1 MKKKIITII
10 ISILLLVTILGGI
23 AAFMIYRQINAPAF
37 AITQDKYIYISEN
50 GSYSGLLKQLEDSAH
65 LKNTNLFNQLADR
78 MKYSQNVKSGR
89 YKVSPEISYLE
100 IIRLLRNGSQEP
112 IRLTFNNIRL
122 KENLADR
129 IEEQLMFNRNDLLEC
144 LNNQK
149 VTKDLGFDTTT
160 ILTLF
165 IPNTYDIYWNTSA
178 ENFLIRMKNEYN
190 RFWTDERIKK
200 AEKIGLTPI
209 EVSILA
215 SIVEEETAV
224 NSEYPIVAGVYL
236 NRLKKGMLLQA
247 DPTVK
252 FAVGDVTLRRILFK
266 HLEVDSPYNTYRNL
280 GLPPGPIRIPSIAG
294 IDGVLNYAQHNYL
307 YMCAKEDFS
316 GTHNFA
322 ATLGEHT
329 KSARRYQEAL
339 NRAGIR

>member
-1 MKKKIITII
+1 MKKKIITIVI
-10 ISILLLVTILGGI
+10 CILLIVTSIG
-23 AAFMIYRQINAPAF
+23 AFMIYRQINSPAF
-37 AITQDKYIYISEN
+37 AVTQDKYIYISEDEN
-50 GSYSGLLKQLEDSAH
+50 YSGVLRQLEDSAH
-65 LKNTNLFNQLADR
+65 LKNTNLFNRLADR
-78 MKYSQNVKSGR
+78 MKYPQNIKSGR

-100 IIRLLRNGSQEP
+100 VIRLLRNGSQEP

-129 IEEQLMFNRNDLLEC
+129 IGEQLMFNRSDLLDC
-144 LNNQK
+144 LNNRK

-165 IPNTYDIYWNTSA
+165 IPNTYDIYWNTSL

-190 RFWTDERIKK
+190 RFWTDERIQK
-200 AEKIGLTPI
+200 AEKIGLTPV

-215 SIVEEETAV
+215 SIVEEESAV
-224 NSEYPIVAGVYL
+224 RSEYPIVAGLYL

-266 HLEVDSPYNTYRNL
+266 HLEVDSPYNTYRNP

-294 IDGVLNYAQHNYL
+294 IDGVLNYSRHNYL

-322 ATLGEHT
+322 VTLGEHT
-329 KSARRYQEAL
+329 KNARRYQEAL